1 MAAITYEQAKKTLVP
16 ITQVVI
22 FLVMLDMMI
31 LFISLGQIIT
41 ERQSGYWSPFW
52 QMQAQMALSI
62 LR

>member
-1 MAAITYEQAKKTLVP
+1 MAAIIYEQAKKTLVP

-31 LFISLGQIIT
+31 LFISFGQIIA

-52 QMQAQMALSI
+52 QVQAEAVLGI
-62 LR
+62 LQ